1 MRVEHSIEIKRPVEQ
16 VFAYVTAPEHWPEWA
31 GPVIAV
37 RRASPG
43 PLAAGAEF
51 TQVVKF
57 LGQQIESPCHVIVYE
72 PSRRLVYRAT
82 SGPARGESTML
93 FEPVE
98 GGTRYT
104 QIMEGEPGGLVKRF
118 AGPMVRSAAQRQVV
132 ADLET
137 LKAVLEG
144 QGPATEGRRG

>member
-1 MRVEHSIEIKRPVEQ
+1 MRVEHSIEIRQPVER

-37 RRASPG
+37 RQARPG
-43 PLAAGAEF
+43 PLTVGAEF
-51 TQVVKF
+51 TQVVSF
-57 LGQQIESPCHVIVYE
+57 LGRQLESPCRVTAYE
-72 PSRRLVYRAT
+72 PNRRLVYRAT

-93 FEPVE
+93 FEPVA

-104 QIMEGEPGGLVKRF
+104 QIMEGEPGGLVRKF
-118 AGPMVRSAAQRQVV
+118 AGPMVQSAAQRQVV

-144 QGPATEGRRG
+144 QGRATGGT